1 MEITLALPDD
11 LAQRLRAESGDL
23 SRRALEALAVDAY
36 RTGTFTPAEVQ
47 ALLGF
52 ASRWDTESFLVSR
65 GASLAYEAADLDAD
79 RATLRDVLGE

>member
-36 RTGTFTPAEVQ
+36 RTGAFTLAEVQ
-47 ALLGF
+47 ALLGLT
-52 ASRWDTESFLVSR
+52 SRWDTESFLVSR
-65 GASLAYEAADLDAD
+65 GVLLAYDAADLDTD
-79 RATLRDVLGE
+79 RATLRDALGE